1 MTTSHD
7 VSSTPSKVMDQ
18 IDDRDVLEKEVY
30 HLHQSLFGR
39 PPSASVVNHYFQ
51 AHIIMPEFH
60 RIDDTEVQTVRTVIE
75 KKLDAIVVEPW
86 LRNKNRHHLLS
97 KKIFLISYI
106 SECDAE
112 HIEYNNHIENRFIY
126 FAVMMFE
133 CVRASFN
140 LAQGLYLK
148 VRYGLV

>member
-1 MTTSHD
+1 
-7 VSSTPSKVMDQ
+7 
-18 IDDRDVLEKEVY
+18 
-30 HLHQSLFGR
+30 
-39 PPSASVVNHYFQ
+39 
-51 AHIIMPEFH
+51 MPEFH

-75 KKLDAIVVEPW
+75 KKLDAIAVEPW
-86 LRNKNRHHLLS
+86 LRNKYRHHLLS

-148 VRYGLV
+148 VRHGLV